1 MSNCVNNYVLEYFP
15 KDLLW
20 YERDGLMTW
29 YDQVKCEN
37 FLRDTGKHFKE
48 AKIINFNIIHQEARG
63 EKVPE
68 EVLKH
73 YQTLQ
78 DHRVRQYSEPDQ
90 RKILSSAFRTD
101 TKDLFFKRKTVLNHF
116 KKEILFQCI

>member
-15 KDLLW
+15 KDLLL
-20 YERDGLMTW
+20 YESDGLMTW

-37 FLRDTGKHFKE
+37 FLRDTDKHFKE
-48 AKIINFNIIHQEARG
+48 AKVINFDIIHQEARG

-73 YQTLQ
+73 YQTLH

-90 RKILSSAFRTD
+90 KKILSSAFQTD
-101 TKDLFFKRKTVLNHF
+101 TKDLFF
-116 KKEILFQCI
+116 

>member
-48 AKIINFNIIHQEARG
+48 AKVINFNIIHQEARG

-90 RKILSSAFRTD
+90 RKTFLVPFEQTPKIYSS
-101 TKDLFFKRKTVLNHF
+101 
-116 KKEILFQCI
+116 KEKQF

>member
-37 FLRDTGKHFKE
+37 FLRDTDKHFKE
-48 AKIINFNIIHQEARG
+48 AKVINSDIIHQEARG

-90 RKILSSAFRTD
+90 KKILSSAFRTD
-101 TKDLFFKRKTVLNHF
+101 TKDLFF
-116 KKEILFQCI
+116 

>member
-1 MSNCVNNYVLEYFP
+1 MSNCVNNYIPKFFP

-20 YERDGLMTW
+20 YERNQLRTW

-48 AKIINFNIIHQEARG
+48 AKVINFYIIHREAQG
-63 EKVPE
+63 QKVAE
-68 EVLKH
+68 ELLKH

-78 DHRVRQYSEPDQ
+78 DHRVRQYSEPDP
-90 RKILSSAFRTD
+90 KISFLKKYSCLSNRQERF
-101 TKDLFFKRKTVLNHF
+101 
-116 KKEILFQCI
+116 IL

>member
-1 MSNCVNNYVLEYFP
+1 MSNCVNNYIPNVFP

-20 YERDGLMTW
+20 YERNQLMTW

-48 AKIINFNIIHQEARG
+48 AKVINFYIIHREAQG
-63 EKVPE
+63 QKVAE
-68 EVLKH
+68 ELLKH

-78 DHRVRQYSEPDQ
+78 DHRVRQYSEPDP
-90 RKILSSAFRTD
+90 KISFLKKYSCLSNRQERF
-101 TKDLFFKRKTVLNHF
+101 
-116 KKEILFQCI
+116 IL

>member
-1 MSNCVNNYVLEYFP
+1 MSNCVNNYIPEFFP

-20 YERDGLMTW
+20 YERNQLMTW

-48 AKIINFNIIHQEARG
+48 AKVINLYIIHREAQG
-63 EKVPE
+63 QKVAE
-68 EVLKH
+68 ELLKH

-78 DHRVRQYSEPDQ
+78 DHRVRQYSEPDP
-90 RKILSSAFRTD
+90 KNILS
-101 TKDLFFKRKTVLNHF
+101 
-116 KKEILFQCI
+116 